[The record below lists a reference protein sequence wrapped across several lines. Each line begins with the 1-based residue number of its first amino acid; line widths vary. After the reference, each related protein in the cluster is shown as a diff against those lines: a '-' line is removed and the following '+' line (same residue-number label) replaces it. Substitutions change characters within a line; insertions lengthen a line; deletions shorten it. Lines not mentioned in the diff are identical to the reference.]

1 MFASRAIKS
10 NLLSTWMYMECIA
23 RPNIRLSS
31 RVCFLAIAYASP
43 PSTTMAPRSSR
54 QQGSPAR
61 FWAATTFRRSLRP
74 ACSMLSILERM
85 RKTRAIPAS
94 LQGFFVRRERQRIR
108 PDERVPLDLNDR
120 ERELILHHTFA
131 DDPLTRRLRIV
142 PRAGEPAAC
151 RFTLGE
157 LDELGWLRGS
167 RIKSRQGQAA
177 KETADSS
184 L

>member
-1 MFASRAIKS
+1 
-10 NLLSTWMYMECIA
+10 
-23 RPNIRLSS
+23 
-31 RVCFLAIAYASP
+31 
-43 PSTTMAPRSSR
+43 
-54 QQGSPAR
+54 
-61 FWAATTFRRSLRP
+61 
-74 ACSMLSILERM
+74 M

-157 LDELGWLRGS
+157 LDELAGYVAAESNHVKDKQLKKQLTRLFD
-167 RIKSRQGQAA
+167 RIWAVLESYTD
-177 KETADSS
+177 EED
-184 L
+184 